1 MVSIW
6 SALRKDDEKKVI
18 SVLSIIRSSDSYM
31 LQKINEMYITDQ
43 NKITL
48 HLWTKSGEFYKNNLA
63 PDDIVDEII
72 HEESH

>member
-1 MVSIW
+1 
-6 SALRKDDEKKVI
+6 
-18 SVLSIIRSSDSYM
+18 
-31 LQKINEMYITDQ
+31 MYITDE

-48 HLWTKSGEFYKNNLA
+48 HLLTKPGEFYEKHLA